1 MLQEEKI
8 INYIKKK
15 QNQKAR
21 IESELTQLELMID
34 ILKNNSPSTWS
45 QGFYYLIKSFIIL
58 LIVISPIVLFFVFPS
73 ISQVVAQ
80 FWHITLIIILVLLYI
95 LRLNNIIHKNINYHV
110 YVIEHALV

>member
-34 ILKNNSPSTWS
+34 ILKKQFTLNLVSR
-45 QGFYYLIKSFIIL
+45 FL
-58 LIVISPIVLFFVFPS
+58 LS
-73 ISQVVAQ
+73 
-80 FWHITLIIILVLLYI
+80 
-95 LRLNNIIHKNINYHV
+95 N
-110 YVIEHALV
+110 